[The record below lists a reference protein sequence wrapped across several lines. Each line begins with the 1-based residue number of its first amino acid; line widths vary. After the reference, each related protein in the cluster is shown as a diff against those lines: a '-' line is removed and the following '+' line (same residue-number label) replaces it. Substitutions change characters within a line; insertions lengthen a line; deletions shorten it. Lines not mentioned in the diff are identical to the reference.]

1 MFSAIYK
8 KTFLIEIV
16 NMYFFAVILNNRKL
30 SVNRGVSILNDK
42 FAAIIQS
49 IKYKFNIIK

>member
-1 MFSAIYK
+1 MFSAIYKK

-30 SVNRGVSILNDK
+30 SVNRGVCILNDK
-42 FAAIIQS
+42 FAAIIQTLNF
-49 IKYKFNIIK
+49 K